1 MWRDSFRLQ
10 IFCLLLAVLAIVV
23 LVHNFFQLEH
33 LDDNTI
39 SGSNWITED
48 NVRNSRS
55 QTTKTTRKPYCG
67 YKQQIL
73 SKSEQAEQESL
84 LAAIQWPKPL
94 DSKIAFGQSTD
105 PSHSD
110 FVIVK
115 PSALFRVGDELEVL
129 VRMKDFQGKPKQYGG
144 DYLQARIH
152 SPLLKAGATGRVVDC
167 HNGLYKVFFT
177 LLWPGEVKV
186 SVSLVHPSEA
196 IQVLLRLREERPDR
210 VYFKSSF
217 KSGRHSETTECN
229 VCLSGDLPVCNFT
242 DLYTGEPWFCYKPR
256 KLSCASRISHAKG
269 GYQKGLL
276 TQEESLLF
284 QSDVNIKRPI
294 LSSGPDSVIVKP
306 KAFTDSSRTD
316 GAEDPTVSPSGF
328 YYEDQWRSRTQWIH
342 HFNQSDDITKC
353 LQGKVIHLFGD
364 STIRQWFEY
373 LTAFVPDLM
382 EFNLGSPKNVGKK
395 IKFPCHGPPIRF
407 STVFSSELRYIAN
420 ELDGIVGGR
429 NTVIAITIWSHFS
442 TFPVEVYIR
451 RLRNIRRSIIRLL
464 DRSPKTLI
472 VIRTANVQALG
483 PEVSLFNSD
492 WYSFQLDSVMRK
504 MFSGI
509 AVHFVDA
516 WEMSLAHYLPHN
528 LHPNEVI
535 VKNQIDAFLSYVC
548 PLQT

>member
-1 MWRDSFRLQ
+1 FSPQ
-10 IFCLLLAVLAIVV
+10 
-23 LVHNFFQLEH
+23 H
-33 LDDNTI
+33 LDDDTV
-39 SGSNWITED
+39 SGSNWITE
-48 NVRNSRS
+48 NSVQHSLS
-55 QTTKTTRKPYCG
+55 QTAKTTRKPYCG
-67 YKQQIL
+67 YTEQTL
-73 SKSEQAEQESL
+73 SKREQAEQESL
-84 LAAIQWPKPL
+84 LAAIQWPTPP
-94 DSKIAFGQSTD
+94 DGKIPFAQSTD
-105 PSHSD
+105 PTHSD

-115 PSALFRVGDELEVL
+115 PSRFFKVGDQLEVL
-129 VRMKDFQGKPKQYGG
+129 VHMKDFQGKPKQYGG

-152 SPLLKAGATGRVVDC
+152 SPGLKAGAAGRIVDC

-217 KSGRHSETTECN
+217 KSGRYSETTECN
-229 VCLSGDLPVCNFT
+229 VCLPAGLPVCNFT

-256 KLSCASRISHAKG
+256 KLSCASRINHAKG
-269 GYQKGLL
+269 GYLKGLL
-276 TQEESLLF
+276 TQEESLFF

-306 KAFTDSSRTD
+306 KAFTDSSSMGR
-316 GAEDPTVSPSGF
+316 AEDPTASPSGY
-328 YYEDQWRSRTQWIH
+328 YYEDQWRSRTHWIH
-342 HFNQSDDITKC
+342 NFNKSDDITEC

-373 LTAFVPDLM
+373 LTAFVPGNFLLFSFVFKDPYKAL
-382 EFNLGSPKNVGKK
+382 FLTAQTQSW
-395 IKFPCHGPPIRF
+395 FYCFRCHGPPIRF

-420 ELDGIVGGR
+420 ELNSIVGGR
-429 NTVIAITIWSHFS
+429 NTVVAITIWSHFS

-451 RLRNIRRSIIRLL
+451 RLRNIRRAVLQLL
-464 DRSPKTLI
+464 DRSPKTAI
-472 VIRTANVQALG
+472 VIRTANVQELG

-516 WEMSLAHYLPHN
+516 WEMSVAHYLPHN
-528 LHPNEVI
+528 LHPNEII

>member
-1 MWRDSFRLQ
+1 
-10 IFCLLLAVLAIVV
+10 A
-23 LVHNFFQLEH
+23 H
-33 LDDNTI
+33 LDDDTV
-39 SGSNWITED
+39 SGSNWITENND
-48 NVRNSRS
+48 QPSLS
-55 QTTKTTRKPYCG
+55 QTTKVTRKPYCG
-67 YKQQIL
+67 YEQQTL
-73 SKSEQAEQESL
+73 SKREQVEQESL
-84 LAAIQWPKPL
+84 LAAIQWPKPP
-94 DSKIAFGQSTD
+94 DDKIAFLQSTD
-105 PSHSD
+105 PVHSD

-115 PSALFRVGDELEVL
+115 PRGFFKVGDQLEVL

-152 SPLLKAGATGRVVDC
+152 SPLLKAGATGRIVDC

-186 SVSLVHPSEA
+186 SVTLVHPSEA

-217 KSGRHSETTECN
+217 KSGRYSETTECN
-229 VCLSGDLPVCNFT
+229 VCLPGDLPVCNFT

-256 KLSCASRISHAKG
+256 KLPCASRISHAKE
-269 GYQKGLL
+269 KF
-276 TQEESLLF
+276 SL
-284 QSDVNIKRPI
+284 
-294 LSSGPDSVIVKP
+294 PDSS
-306 KAFTDSSRTD
+306 TMDR
-316 GAEDPTVSPSGF
+316 AEDPTVSPSGY
-328 YYEDQWRSRTQWIH
+328 YYEDHWRPRTHWIH
-342 HFNQSDDITKC
+342 HFNKSDDISKC

-373 LTAFVPDLM
+373 LT
-382 EFNLGSPKNVGKK
+382 PKNVGPFMSVDLKHN
-395 IKFPCHGPPIRF
+395 ILLKFRCHGPPIRF
-407 STVFSSELRYIAN
+407 TTVFSSELRYIAN
-420 ELDGIVGGR
+420 ELNGIVGGR

-451 RLRNIRRSIIRLL
+451 RLRNIRRSVIQLL

-472 VIRTANVQALG
+472 IIRTANVQELG

-492 WYSFQLDSVMRK
+492 WYSLQLDSVMRK

-528 LHPNEVI
+528 LHPKEVI
-535 VKNQIDAFLSYVC
+535 VRNQIDAFLSYVC